1 MSKKV
6 DLNKLSPQELLA
18 YAQNLVKQTEKVKQQ
33 PKPKTIKPIKSITIK
48 PSRKLSQILSSS
60 GKVLNY
66 PKEIVSIA
74 QMRDEELNMTSAPS
88 KLKMAYAELFERRL
102 KTMPG
107 KKTKIQITVLA
118 EVRYTIGSTS
128 ELESKERGPFHISI
142 PKLTKSDMY
151 KLFIYILL
159 TNGFSILST
168 QTIEEVGAKIITHKK
183 SFFKDHKM
191 GRLKLESFFLD
202 NRKKLKVL
210 DDYTC
215 VIDYI
220 WSEIK
225 GKHGFKKYTYD
236 SLADELAD
244 YSTSRPFM
252 STQEI
257 INWVKE
263 HHPSNISVHAYTAT
277 YTKFMSY
284 ISHAPD
290 VVLIFFVKHHHVHP
304 ITDRIPN

>member
-1 MSKKV
+1 MVKNVDEMSISELEEYLKKP
-6 DLNKLSPQELLA
+6 KA
-18 YAQNLVKQTEKVKQQ
+18 AEKAKQQ
-33 PKPKTIKPIKSITIK
+33 PKPKVEKVPITQ
-48 PSRKLSQILSSS
+48 KLSQILSSS

-74 QMRDEELNMTSAPS
+74 DMRDEELNVTSAPGKF
-88 KLKMAYAELFERRL
+88 KLTFAELFERRL
-102 KTMPG
+102 KLIPV

-128 ELESKERGPFHISI
+128 ELESKEWGPFHISI

-168 QTIEEVGAKIITHKK
+168 QTIEKVGAKIITHKK

-202 NRKKLKVL
+202 NRKKLKVR

-244 YSTSRPFM
+244 YSTSRSFM

-263 HHPSNISVHAYTAT
+263 HHIIYL
-277 YTKFMSY
+277 FML
-284 ISHAPD
+284 
-290 VVLIFFVKHHHVHP
+290 VQQL
-304 ITDRIPN
+304 IPNL